1 LHHAYEEV
9 DAFVCG
15 EIVAK
20 IDEVDIYLELDNQ
33 DLEFADLMSFR
44 PVPCLSQGNNS
55 HSTKFQE

>member
-1 LHHAYEEV
+1 MNHDYEKV

-33 DLEFADLMSFR
+33 DLEFAELMSFR
-44 PVPCLSQGNNS
+44 PIPCLGQGKNF